1 MRRANIRR
9 NATLLNHR
17 YQILDYADDLDIAGR
32 SLKEVREIFEAI
44 EEEARKVGLQ
54 INADKIK
61 FMVVS
66 RSQVA
71 KRKIGQRLIIRQYS
85 FEVVSEFTYLGS
97 VISKDN
103 NEAAEI
109 KRRMVKANRAY
120 TSASRH
126 YSDLKNYHEQPK

>member
-17 YQILDYADDLDIAGR
+17 YQILDYADDLDVAGR

-44 EEEARKVGLQ
+44 KEEARKVRLQ

-71 KRKIGQRLIIRQYS
+71 KRKYGQRLIIRQYS

-120 TSASRH
+120 FS
-126 YSDLKNYHEQPK
+126 LEQPK